1 MKRLISGIQ
10 PSNNLTLGN
19 YLGAIKN
26 FVDLQND
33 YEMFIFI
40 ADLHALTPNF
50 IENEFLYQNKL
61 DIAAL
66 YLAAGLDE
74 NKVIIFNQSDVKAH
88 GHLGYI
94 LMCHTSIGE
103 LSRMTQYKDKSAKA
117 KMNNGTHTI
126 PTGLLVY
133 PALMAADILLYNA
146 DVVPVGIDQ
155 KQHMEI
161 TKNIAQRFNE
171 RYKSNT
177 FKIPEA
183 IFPKV
188 GSKIMDL
195 LNPNSKMS
203 KSSTNP
209 NGTIFLVDDTAE
221 VTKKI
226 KGAVTDSLNKVH
238 YDVEK
243 QPGIS
248 NLITIYS
255 CLTNMSFTEIENKY
269 KDAANYGVFKKDIIV
284 ALNEFLSDLQQKLEK
299 YKESDKLINLLNKNA
314 KVCEAVAEDMIKKVH
329 KAINLTK

>member
-40 ADLHALTPNF
+40 ADLHSLTPNF
-50 IENEFLYQNKL
+50 IDNKTLYQNKL

-74 NKVIIFNQSDVKAH
+74 NKVIIFNQSDVMAH

-103 LSRMTQYKDKSAKA
+103 LSRMTQFKDKSAKS
-117 KMNNGTHTI
+117 KMNNGTQTI

-133 PALMAADILLYNA
+133 PALMAADILLYSA

-161 TKNIAQRFNE
+161 TKNIALRFNE
-171 RYKSNT
+171 RYHTET
-177 FKIPEA
+177 FKIPEP

-195 LNPNSKMS
+195 LNPQSKMS
-203 KSSTNP
+203 KSSNNP
-209 NGTIFLVDDTAE
+209 NGTIFLVDDVAQ

-238 YDVEK
+238 FDPEK

-248 NLITIYS
+248 NLMTIYS
-255 CLTNMSFTEIENKY
+255 CLANISFEDIEQKY
-269 KDAANYGVFKKDIIV
+269 KDIPNYGVFKKDVIFI
-284 ALNEFLSDLQQKLEK
+284 LNEFLSDLQNKLKK
-299 YKESDKLINLLNKNA
+299 YKGTDKLISLLNKNA
-314 KVCEAVAEDMIKKVH
+314 KICEGVAEDMIKKVH